1 MKIRVTALAAD
12 SRGTSGPVSNIALAG
27 EVQSSSPR
35 GAGGGRKALRGPAK
49 LLAVRVGIDTGGTFT
64 DLVSLDGEGRSRRL
78 KVPSTPG
85 DPARALIEGLGQ
97 ALAMAGGERLE
108 AVAHG
113 TTVATNALLE
123 ERFQSLALITT
134 RGFRHVLEIAR
145 QSVPSGY
152 GNSYF
157 WVKPDRIVPL
167 ERVREVTERL
177 NFKGEVLTPLD
188 EDDARAC
195 ARWLRESG
203 IAVAGV
209 CLLHSYANP
218 VHERRLRELLLAEY
232 PELVVSISSEVW
244 PEYREYE
251 RTMTT
256 LVDAFVK
263 PHVAGYLERA
273 QARLR
278 ELAREAPLLI
288 MKSNGGVMPAAAVA
302 RRPISTALSGP
313 AAGALGASW
322 LARQAGFER
331 VITIDTGGTS
341 TDVCLVEGA
350 KPQLTREGR
359 IGHFPVRVPMI
370 DIVSVGT
377 GGGSVAWVGADG
389 GLRVGPRS
397 AGADPGPMAYGRG
410 GDQPTVTDAALF
422 LGDLP
427 DELVGGAISLRRE
440 LAAEGIRRIGEA
452 LGISPPEAARGILE
466 LSAHNQANAVLQ
478 LTVKRGID
486 PAGDTLVAFGGA
498 GPLQACDI
506 ASILGLETVLVPP
519 APGNVSAFG
528 LLAVDLKDDYVT
540 TLVRRHDEVD
550 AGEVAGTFAPLESE
564 AIASLLAQ
572 GVAEERVRLVRSV
585 DVRYLGEAHEITV
598 DARQPFQ
605 AAEAVGRF
613 HDAHERIYGY
623 AYREGEVVE
632 FVNWTVTGVGLIER
646 PPLKPPAVS
655 GTPRPIPSRSGTAPR
670 YRRDDLPAGFCG
682 EGPVVIDEYGSTT
695 VVTGHFDFEV
705 DRFGNLVLRRTRDG
719 RA

>member
-1 MKIRVTALAAD
+1 
-12 SRGTSGPVSNIALAG
+12 
-27 EVQSSSPR
+27 
-35 GAGGGRKALRGPAK
+35 
-49 LLAVRVGIDTGGTFT
+49 VGIDTGGTFT
-64 DLVSLDGEGRSRRL
+64 DLVSIDDEGNFSRL

-85 DPARALIEGLGQ
+85 DPARALIEGLGRT
-97 ALAMAGGERLE
+97 LAAGGAGRLE

-113 TTVATNALLE
+113 TTVATNAMLE
-123 ERFQSLALITT
+123 QRFQSLALVTT

-177 NFKGEVLTPLD
+177 DYRGQVITPLD

-195 ARWLRESG
+195 AQWLRETGVS
-203 IAVAGV
+203 VAGV

-218 VHERRLRELLLAEY
+218 AHERRLREILLEEH
-232 PELVVSISSEVW
+232 PDLVLSISSEVW

-251 RTMTT
+251 RTVTT

-263 PHVAGYLERA
+263 PHVSGYLGRA
-273 QARLR
+273 AERLR
-278 ELAREAPLLI
+278 EDAPGVPLLI

-302 RRPISTALSGP
+302 QRPISTALSGP

-322 LARQAGFER
+322 LAQQAGFQR

-350 KPQLTREGR
+350 EPHLTREGR
-359 IGHFPVRVPMI
+359 IGPFPVRVPMI

-377 GGGSVAWVGADG
+377 GGGSIAWVGPEG

-410 GDQPTVTDAALF
+410 GDQPTVTDAALY
-422 LGDLP
+422 LGSLP
-427 DELVGGAISLRRE
+427 ESLVGGEVRLRRD
-440 LAAEGIRRIGEA
+440 LAARGIERIGEL
-452 LGISPPEAARGILE
+452 LGIGAQAAAEGILE

-506 ASILGLETVLVPP
+506 AAILGLETVLIPP

-550 AGEVAGTFAPLESE
+550 AEEVGETFARLE
-564 AIASLLAQ
+564 AGALASLRAQ
-572 GVAEERVRLVRSV
+572 GVGQERIRLVRAV
-585 DVRYLGEAHEITV
+585 DVRYLGEAHEISI
-598 DARQPFQ
+598 DAGRPFDPQ
-605 AAEAVGRF
+605 LVVESF
-613 HDAHERIYGY
+613 HDAHERVYGY

-632 FVNWTVTGVGLIER
+632 FVNWKVTGVGMIER
-646 PPLKPPAVS
+646 PPLKPPPGGAAAQVQPAAA
-655 GTPRPIPSRSGTAPR
+655 GPSR
-670 YRRDDLPAGFCG
+670 YRRDELPAGFQG
-682 EGPVVIDEYGSTT
+682 RGPMIVDEYGSTT
-695 VVTGHFDFEV
+695 VVHPDFDFEV
-705 DRFGNLVLRRTRDG
+705 DRFGNLVLRRVRDG
-719 RA
+719 RG